1 LNKIEA
7 AEARTIELLD
17 KYGITGWTVYTTNS
31 RKTLAVT
38 DHDTKIVEL
47 SKRFVML
54 ATREQFD
61 GIIRHEVAHI
71 LAGPGRSHGKEFV
84 EKCNE
89 IGAGEAFSCDNYP
102 IHIKLYKYLCEFC
115 GVVEYNNAKKD
126 LVCGK
131 CMLAKAEFVNLER
144 VTNKIEVMA
153 W

>member
-1 LNKIEA
+1 LSKTEA
-7 AEARTIELLD
+7 AELRAREILKQHNVVGWRIE
-17 KYGITGWTVYTTNS
+17 TTNS

-38 DHDTKIVEL
+38 DHDTKTVEL

-54 ATREQFD
+54 ATKKQFD
-61 GIIRHEVAHI
+61 GIMHHEVAHI
-71 LAGPGRSHGKEFV
+71 LAGPGRSHGKEFL

-144 VTNKIEVMA
+144 VTNKIEVKA